1 MIPATAKCL
10 ILNPA
15 PLANELIGEQTSEKG
30 TYHAAVPAAVLEK
43 RLRELD
49 REWDV
54 ERLTAASSGLF
65 LLGGV
70 LLVVFLGAGWLVL
83 PALLAVCL
91 LLHGLAGW
99 TPALPLVRRLG
110 YRTPQEI
117 ARERHAL
124 QIMRGD
130 FQPESLATTPQDR
143 EDLSRFENEGGA
155 PAGIPGPDAG
165 TSAANQTACA
175 TRC

>member
-15 PLANELIGEQTSEKG
+15 PLANEVTRENATR
-30 TYHAAVPAAVLEK
+30 YAAVPAGGLEE

-49 REWDV
+49 HEWDV
-54 ERLTAASSGLF
+54 ERLTAAASGLV

-70 LLVVFLGAGWLVL
+70 LLVWLLGAGWLVL
-83 PALLAVCL
+83 PAILAVCL
-91 LLHGLAGW
+91 LLQGLAGW
-99 TPALPLVRRLG
+99 TPALPLIRLLG

-117 ARERHAL
+117 AHERHAL
-124 QIMRGD
+124 EIMHGD
-130 FQPESLATTPQDR
+130 FQPKSLAAAPQNR

-155 PAGIPGPDAG
+155 PTGIPAPDAG
-165 TSAANQTACA
+165 TPAANQAAPA
-175 TRC
+175 TKC